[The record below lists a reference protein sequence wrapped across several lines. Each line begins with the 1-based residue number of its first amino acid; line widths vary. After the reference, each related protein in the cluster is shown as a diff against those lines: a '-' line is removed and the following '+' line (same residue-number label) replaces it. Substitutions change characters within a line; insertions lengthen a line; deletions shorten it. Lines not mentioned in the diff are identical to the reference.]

1 MITDWGRL
9 RKTLLALSTV
19 FIFAYLL
26 NYVWESFHAVFLYQA
41 HDFRAEMYVLM
52 LNYVAAVDGIFI
64 VGMYVFVAAF
74 WWDALWLKKMDIK
87 KAGTIVAM
95 GLVVA
100 SLIEYRKVVILK
112 TWTYLPAMP
121 TILGIGI
128 SPLLQ
133 LSVTGLLSIWLTRR
147 VWFQK

>member
-1 MITDWGRL
+1 
-9 RKTLLALSTV
+9 
-19 FIFAYLL
+19 
-26 NYVWESFHAVFLYQA
+26 
-41 HDFRAEMYVLM
+41 
-52 LNYVAAVDGIFI
+52 
-64 VGMYVFVAAF
+64 MYVFVAAF

-87 KAGTIVAM
+87 KVGAIVAT
-95 GLVVA
+95 GLLVA

>member
-1 MITDWGRL
+1 MITDRGRL
-9 RKTLLALSTV
+9 RKILLALSTV

-26 NYVWESFHAVFLYQA
+26 NYVWESFHAVFLYQD

>member
-1 MITDWGRL
+1 MITDRGRL
-9 RKTLLALSTV
+9 RKILLALSTV

-26 NYVWESFHAVFLYQA
+26 NYVWESFHAVFLYQD

-52 LNYVAAVDGIFI
+52 LNYVAAVDSIFI
-64 VGMYVFVAAF
+64 VGIYVFVAAF

-87 KAGTIVAM
+87 KAGAIVAT
-95 GLVVA
+95 GLLVA

>member
-1 MITDWGRL
+1 MITDRGRL
-9 RKTLLALSTV
+9 RKILLALSTV

-26 NYVWESFHAVFLYQA
+26 NYVWESFHAVFLYQD

-87 KAGTIVAM
+87 KVGAIVAT
-95 GLVVA
+95 GLLVA